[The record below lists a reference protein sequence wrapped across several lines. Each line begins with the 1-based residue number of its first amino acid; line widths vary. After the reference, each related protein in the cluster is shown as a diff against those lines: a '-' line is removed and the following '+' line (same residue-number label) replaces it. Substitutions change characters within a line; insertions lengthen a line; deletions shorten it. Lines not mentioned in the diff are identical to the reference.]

1 MESDLKKTLNKN
13 LVGKGLR
20 NTSVDLSVLK
30 YYKQYAKTYAEIHN
44 GIVVLSDL
52 TANWSFT
59 FMGAIAERL
68 HLSSPDR
75 KLEINSIWED
85 FLLARVHPEDL
96 AVKHRLEL
104 QFLDMVKNIG
114 PKERFQYQANSV
126 LRVVGKDGKNMLMS
140 HQIVYLDTSGKE
152 FPQLAL
158 CCYTL
163 LPDREDQHGNN
174 NYIFNQVSGEAYLLH
189 KQDVKD
195 VMSQR
200 EKEVLNCVRGG
211 MISKDIAEKLGL
223 SVNTINRHRQ
233 NILQKLRVRNL
244 HEAISIYDKMYK
256 QEDDSQ

>member
-1 MESDLKKTLNKN
+1 MESDLKKALNKN

-30 YYKQYAKTYAEIHN
+30 HYKQYAKTYAEIHN

-85 FLLARVHPEDL
+85 FFLARVHPEDL

-104 QFLDMVKNIG
+104 QFLDMVKNIES
-114 PKERFQYQANSV
+114 KERFQYQANSV
-126 LRVVGKDGKNMLMS
+126 LRVEGKDGQNMLMS

-163 LPDREDQHGNN
+163 LPDGEDRHGNK
-174 NYIFNQVSGEAYLLH
+174 NYIFNQVNGEVYLFNN
-189 KQDVKD
+189 QDVKD
-195 VMSQR
+195 VMSRR

-223 SVNTINRHRQ
+223 SINTINRHRQ

-244 HEAISIYDKMYK
+244 HEAISIYDKMY
-256 QEDDSQ
+256 SQKDTSP